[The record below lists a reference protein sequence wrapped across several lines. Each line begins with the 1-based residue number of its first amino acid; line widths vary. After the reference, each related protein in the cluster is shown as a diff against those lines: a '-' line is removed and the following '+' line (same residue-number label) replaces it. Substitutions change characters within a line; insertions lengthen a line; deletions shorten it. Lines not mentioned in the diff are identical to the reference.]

1 MLVAFPFVIIFVLAF
16 VLFGRNKASRI
27 VGVGLLRL
35 QLQQSMNVVLLID
48 PKLAERLYA
57 KMSLFFGGLAADLV
71 AGGFAVDVEFSS
83 GERKFVHGSSGTK
96 RPPDNYGDS
105 SLLSAAVT
113 PALLRHRCPQ
123 RKAYRSAQRRFVT
136 LTPPGWESGD
146 G

>member
-1 MLVAFPFVIIFVLAF
+1 MY
-16 VLFGRNKASRI
+16 
-27 VGVGLLRL
+27 
-35 QLQQSMNVVLLID
+35 VVLLLD

-57 KMSLFFGGLAADLV
+57 LMSLFKPSLALAADLV
-71 AGGFAVDVEFSS
+71 AGGFGVDVEFSS

-96 RPPDNYGDS
+96 RPPGNYGDS